1 MIPHIKRIVVAHD
14 GENIIV
20 SNNNNNN
27 NDNNNNDNNNN
38 CCRASAGST
47 HILERF
53 EIFLVRWFDGSMVQ
67 WFHGSISKVTNEQVL
82 SCRACFS
89 LLSNPPFCFVL
100 M

>member
-27 NDNNNNDNNNN
+27 NNNN

-53 EIFLVRWFDGSMVQ
+53 EIFWFDGSMV
-67 WFHGSISKVTNEQVL
+67 
-82 SCRACFS
+82 R
-89 LLSNPPFCFVL
+89 
-100 M
+100 

>member
-53 EIFLVRWFDGSMVQ
+53 EIFWFDGSMVR
-67 WFHGSISKVTNEQVL
+67 WFNDSMVQSA
-82 SCRACFS
+82 R
-89 LLSNPPFCFVL
+89 
-100 M
+100 

>member
-1 MIPHIKRIVVAHD
+1 MIPHIKRIVVAND

-27 NDNNNNDNNNN
+27 NNNNNTNNNNNNNN

-53 EIFLVRWFDGSMVQ
+53 EIFWFDGSMVQ